1 LLREWA
7 PSQIKGKEFGELEI
21 NATGKVTGNGTYQLS
36 FWYIQG
42 ASRLDIQGIEVFKNG
57 VKIGEDMHEGFSG
70 KAAKDNIY
78 KFKINDYE
86 TGAAFTVKAKVRGE
100 ISNDSAGAVFLKKE

>member
-1 LLREWA
+1 
-7 PSQIKGKEFGELEI
+7 
-21 NATGKVTGNGTYQLS
+21 
-36 FWYIQG
+36 
-42 ASRLDIQGIEVFKNG
+42 
-57 VKIGEDMHEGFSG
+57 MHEGYTG

-100 ISNDSAGAVFLKKE
+100 ISNDSSGAVFLRKE